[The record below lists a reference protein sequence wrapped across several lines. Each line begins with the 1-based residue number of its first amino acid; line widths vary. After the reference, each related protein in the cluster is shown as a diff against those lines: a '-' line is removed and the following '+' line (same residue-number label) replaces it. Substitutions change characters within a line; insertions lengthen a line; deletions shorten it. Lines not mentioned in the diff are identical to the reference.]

1 METIITYK
9 CPNCDAGLLFDAE
22 QQLFKCEFCLSKF
35 TETELNNTE
44 SAKKAEEKAK
54 EQEEFRAEILE
65 YRCSS
70 CGAEVIADKNTAAD
84 FCYYCHNPIVLT
96 DKVSGEFKPTKI
108 IPFKFDKN
116 EAKATFLRFAKKKWF
131 VPKDYFSME
140 SIDKISGVYY
150 PFWVTD
156 ADTDSEMRG
165 IGKNVRTWHS
175 GDYRYTETTTYAV
188 YRRGQLHFE
197 DITTSAISTE
207 DKAMLEGILPYPP
220 EEHQEFSMPYLQ
232 GYVAKKRDIERE
244 SLSDEV
250 KSRMNSYAKTI
261 LERTTNYD
269 SISVNHLDVSI
280 LSSHWE
286 YSLMPIW
293 ILTYKKK
300 HKKTPKKDKTYV
312 YAMNGSTGKVFG
324 ELPISIPK
332 LILAALGA
340 FVGAGL
346 LGYLIGY
353 LILMG

>member
-1 METIITYK
+1 METIVTYK

-22 QQLFKCEFCLSKF
+22 EQLFKCEFCLSKF
-35 TETELNNTE
+35 TENELNSTD

-54 EQEEFRAEILE
+54 ETEEYRSEILE

-70 CGAEVIADKNTAAD
+70 CGAEVIAEKNTAAD

-108 IPFKFDKN
+108 IPFKFDKE
-116 EAKATFLRFAKKKWF
+116 EAKASFLRFAKKKWF
-131 VPKDYFSME
+131 VPKDYFSGDNIE
-140 SIDKISGVYY
+140 KIAGVYY

-156 ADTDSEMRG
+156 ADTDSEIHA
-165 IGKNVRTWHS
+165 IGKNVRSWRS

-188 YRRGQLHFE
+188 QRRGEIHFE

-207 DKAMLEGILPYPP
+207 DKKMLEGILPYPV
-220 EEHQEFSMPYLQ
+220 EDYQDFSMPYLQ
-232 GYVAKKRDIERE
+232 GYVAKKRDIDRD
-244 SLSDEV
+244 SLSGEV
-250 KSRMNSYAKTI
+250 KAKMNSYAET
-261 LERTTNYD
+261 LLSRTTNYD
-269 SISVNHLDVSI
+269 SLSVNHIDVAI

-324 ELPISIPK
+324 ELPVSIPK
-332 LILAALGA
+332 LLLAALGT
-340 FVGAGL
+340 FIGSGFIGA
-346 LGYLIGY
+346 LIGY
-353 LILMG
+353 LLLCG